1 MDNTNCTGSQKK
13 MGIAPFVLIVGN
25 SGSGK
30 DTLIGEA
37 ARLWPDDLPPLA
49 VPKRFIT
56 RPPHP
61 SEPFH
66 SISKA
71 RFADMQAQ
79 GAFCL
84 NWISY
89 DLAYG
94 IPVDV
99 LGDQL
104 QGRPVV
110 VNVSRNVIDCARENL
125 PAVQVVY
132 VHVPLAVTIERINRR
147 GREEANSAAFKA
159 RIRRAVENPMLD
171 TADMVIDNSGSLELS
186 AERLC
191 QHIQSHMHGRLR

>member
-1 MDNTNCTGSQKK
+1 MS
-13 MGIAPFVLIVGN
+13 IVPFVLIVGN

-37 ARLWPDDLPPLA
+37 ARLWPNDLPPLA

-66 SISKA
+66 SISKT
-71 RFADMQAQ
+71 RFTDMQAN
-79 GAFCL
+79 GEFCL

-94 IPVDV
+94 IPVNV
-99 LGDQL
+99 LADQL
-104 QGRPVV
+104 AGRPVV
-110 VNVSRNVIDCARENL
+110 VNVSRNVIETARENL

-159 RIRRAVENPMLD
+159 RIRRAAENPMRE
-171 TADMVIDNSGSLELS
+171 TADIVIDNSGPLEQ
-186 AERLC
+186 AAICLC
-191 QHIQSHMHGRLR
+191 DHIQSRMRPRGE